1 MGELDLLRKP
11 FDVSQISKLPK
22 PTKAQ
27 TDAVKADFKAG
38 GRCQMCGG
46 WHHKDVVHL
55 DYVGHAALTN
65 RLLDVDPAWHWEPMA
80 VDSDGLPK
88 FDKIGGLWIR
98 LHILNVVTIGY
109 GHPDDKT
116 GGNAIKEAIGDALRN
131 AAMRRGA
138 ALDLW
143 HKGEAPLYS
152 EDEPVQEPL
161 ITEQQ
166 ASEIKSKLE
175 VAGITVKAFCDFG
188 GFLQIEHLPAKNYA
202 GAIKWIQSQP
212 INGVEL

>member
-1 MGELDLLRKP
+1 MSELDLLRKP
-11 FDVSQISKLPK
+11 FDADQISKLPK

-27 TDAVKADFKAG
+27 TDAVKANFQSG
-38 GRCQMCGG
+38 IRCKLCGG

-65 RLLDVDPAWHWEPMA
+65 RLIDADPKWYWEPMA
-80 VDSDGLPK
+80 VDQDGLPK
-88 FDKIGGLWIR
+88 FDKINGLWIR
-98 LHILNVVTIGY
+98 LHILGVVTIGY

-143 HKGEAPLYS
+143 HKGDSPLYDES
-152 EDEPVQEPL
+152 EKIDQPATEY
-161 ITEQQ
+161 ITKTQ
-166 ASEIKSKLE
+166 ASEIRQKLLMIDLDE
-175 VAGITVKAFCDFG
+175 ST
-188 GFLQIEHLPAKNYA
+188 FLNGMADTIELLFSSQYEPAIQWINSQLK
-202 GAIKWIQSQP
+202 GAK
-212 INGVEL
+212 